1 MNRFNFFRFAFYSAI
16 LVIEFL
22 ATTTVE
28 IKPIENSWDK
38 ANHFIAFFY
47 LYVALYFAYPRLGNI
62 GIITIL
68 LLFAIQIEIVQYF
81 IPGRYFSLLD
91 IVADGVGI
99 VLGMIIV
106 RVLLKIRLTSHL
118 FKI

>member
-1 MNRFNFFRFAFYSAI
+1 MNRFNLFRFAFYSAI

-28 IKPIENSWDK
+28 IKAIENSWDK

-47 LYVALYFAYPRLGNI
+47 LYVALYFAYPRLSNI
-62 GIITIL
+62 SIVTIL

-81 IPGRYFSLLD
+81 IPGRYS
-91 IVADGVGI
+91 
-99 VLGMIIV
+99 
-106 RVLLKIRLTSHL
+106 SSS
-118 FKI
+118 